1 MSLEHRIKMRQHSQM
16 VLTEILDGGDM
27 PSEKVAAIKA
37 YMDGEYL
44 AEMSEDSKA
53 IVDAICTNIK

>member
-1 MSLEHRIKMRQHSQM
+1 MSLENRIKMRQHNQM

-53 IVDAICTNIK
+53 IVDAICTNTK